1 MKTREA
7 IIYNCDHCNKRL
19 LHKGYM
25 ERHERECFANPE
37 NQRPCFN
44 CGYQERVEVK
54 YDSGQSDYPEIERYY
69 RATQGF
75 KCTLKDKLLIPPKA
89 RFKNERSNGSIDFV
103 LYKGE
108 ETEQHDMPKECSE
121 FNNDPF
127 PYGVRTGSLFE
138 K

>member
-7 IIYNCDHCNKRL
+7 TIYNCDYCNKRL

-25 ERHERECFANPE
+25 ERHEKECFANPD

-54 YDSGQSDYPEIERYY
+54 FYTGKNTYIDDEPIY

-89 RFKNERSNGSIDFV
+89 RFKNERSNGSIGFV
-103 LYKGE
+103 LYKE
-108 ETEQHDMPKECSE
+108 KETEQYDMPKNCAE
-121 FNNDPF
+121 FNSDPF
-127 PYGVRTGSLFE
+127 PYGIRPDSLFE